1 MTLLP
6 AKSMLFWAKQLI
18 AVVIIAL
25 RFVECLADTASE
37 WAGHYELALLFK
49 GGSWVVCLIVLTA
62 ERRAGRHEH
71 HWSLIIFAGI
81 ATLVPSCA
89 LRMQV
94 MLNNEGFSSD
104 TRQTAYVIA
113 LILSL
118 GFAICISY
126 VKEAEINKKKCG
138 DDREQYSTIVPMNDQ
153 QQQYKSIDGD
163 DEDDCV
169 KEESIVDKLTPEIWK
184 LNRVAEETAEEK
196 RKWYSD
202 VDTGLVIRILY
213 FGRPEMWKLIIA
225 TTLTIVATILGMMKN
240 LVFGFL
246 VNEILESSDQ
256 SEAKSLLHKYVLFL
270 VCCEVIEMVIGGAG
284 SALLTVCGER
294 IAVRLRNVTYSTIL
308 SQDIGFF
315 DVNSTGELINRITTD
330 TTVVTGVIL
339 SNMTT
344 WIVPILNGVIGY
356 IAIFLISYKMTL
368 VMLSFTPAML
378 AGMYVMGKIS
388 QLLTQKDLDALAKAN
403 ATSVEGVD
411 HARTIKAHGTEQF
424 EVHRYETDL
433 NVSYDICILKAWIS
447 GFMGSLFGLIS
458 NAMSLVAMWYGATLV
473 IEGKLLLGYL
483 LTFQMFCGQALGATS
498 AIMGIFPNFA
508 SAVAASKRIFQLLDR
523 DRDVRLMGG
532 KRVISLDPRTQLPQ
546 KVKGR
551 VELKNVQ
558 FAYPARP
565 HVKVLND
572 VSLVIEAGTM
582 NALVGKSGSG
592 KSTIMNLIANFYSLT
607 GGSISFDHIEAS
619 SFDPMLYRRLIGYV
633 SQTPVLFST
642 TVKENVAYGIH
653 ANDSQIEAACRQA
666 NAFDFITTKLDKG
679 FDTECGPLGCT
690 LSGGQK
696 QRIAI
701 ARAILRNPCLLLL
714 DEATSALDSESEFL
728 VQEALD
734 VLMKDRTSVVI
745 AHRLTTIM
753 KANQIHVMQDG
764 KLMESGTHK
773 SLMADPDSLYL
784 ALASRQFGLDIGQA
798 QPTDAKTITKE
809 ASEEFGQAFNMISQL
824 VAGAAPEIK
833 KIVETLGTQ
842 FDTVAALHK
851 EAEDDLSELG
861 AAAEAVAGFG
871 CEKCGEMFVEMDD
884 AVAHENACDGLGF
897 KQDAPP
903 I

>member
-1 MTLLP
+1 M
-6 AKSMLFWAKQLI
+6 
-18 AVVIIAL
+18 
-25 RFVECLADTASE
+25 
-37 WAGHYELALLFK
+37 
-49 GGSWVVCLIVLTA
+49 
-62 ERRAGRHEH
+62 
-71 HWSLIIFAGI
+71 
-81 ATLVPSCA
+81 
-89 LRMQV
+89 
-94 MLNNEGFSSD
+94 
-104 TRQTAYVIA
+104 
-113 LILSL
+113 
-118 GFAICISY
+118 
-126 VKEAEINKKKCG
+126 
-138 DDREQYSTIVPMNDQ
+138 
-153 QQQYKSIDGD
+153 
-163 DEDDCV
+163 
-169 KEESIVDKLTPEIWK
+169 
-184 LNRVAEETAEEK
+184 
-196 RKWYSD
+196 
-202 VDTGLVIRILY
+202 
-213 FGRPEMWKLIIA
+213 
-225 TTLTIVATILGMMKN
+225 
-240 LVFGFL
+240 
-246 VNEILESSDQ
+246 
-256 SEAKSLLHKYVLFL
+256 
-270 VCCEVIEMVIGGAG
+270 
-284 SALLTVCGER
+284 
-294 IAVRLRNVTYSTIL
+294 
-308 SQDIGFF
+308 
-315 DVNSTGELINRITTD
+315 
-330 TTVVTGVIL
+330 
-339 SNMTT
+339 
-344 WIVPILNGVIGY
+344 
-356 IAIFLISYKMTL
+356 
-368 VMLSFTPAML
+368 
-378 AGMYVMGKIS
+378 
-388 QLLTQKDLDALAKAN
+388 
-403 ATSVEGVD
+403 
-411 HARTIKAHGTEQF
+411 
-424 EVHRYETDL
+424 
-433 NVSYDICILKAWIS
+433 
-447 GFMGSLFGLIS
+447 
-458 NAMSLVAMWYGATLV
+458 
-473 IEGKLLLGYL
+473 
-483 LTFQMFCGQALGATS
+483 
-498 AIMGIFPNFA
+498 
-508 SAVAASKRIFQLLDR
+508 SKRIFQLLDR

-745 AHRLTTIM
+745 AHRLT
-753 KANQIHVMQDG
+753 
-764 KLMESGTHK
+764 
-773 SLMADPDSLYL
+773 
-784 ALASRQFGLDIGQA
+784 
-798 QPTDAKTITKE
+798 ITKE